1 MRISRLLVTIALITT
16 SLSAVPAGS
25 LGATA
30 AEPFGA
36 TAAGSLATAPAAA
49 TFPRIDASGFQLV
62 QGSTFATYGARI
74 AALET
79 KPQLAPVGVP
89 EVLAA
94 SNRTGRALCHATY
107 LNAALNPQ
115 GFCWQDGE
123 DDDLNVWIP
132 QGVTGSG
139 DAQPGGGARRV
150 IAATWHNADDTAIR
164 VSFLDVATN
173 KYRHVLLVEPTSDSN
188 FAAITGHGH
197 GLYWSGNYLVVATS
211 GSVLR
216 VFDLRHV
223 WRTDTSSEV
232 VGLGAD
238 GKYHARW
245 HAFALPQVGAYW
257 YAGGGGCAAS
267 TGNRPCFSSLALDH
281 TGSFVSAEHTARGGG
296 RIVRWPHDPATGLP
310 KTNAA
315 GVVQASEALA
325 SPVWGMQGAVSS
337 GDSFVI
343 TGVCPEYADNIGDGV
358 DYPSCLHRGTAGG
371 STAVWTKAP
380 KNTENLSHWPA
391 THELWLISEQLR
403 ERVTVHIPWQ

>member
-1 MRISRLLVTIALITT
+1 MRISRLPATIVLATVALG
-16 SLSAVPAGS
+16 AAPAAS
-25 LGATA
+25 LGA
-30 AEPFGA
+30 
-36 TAAGSLATAPAAA
+36 APAAA

-62 QGSTFATYGARI
+62 QGSTFATYTARI

-94 SNRTGRALCHATY
+94 ANRTGRALCHSTY
-107 LNAALNPQ
+107 LNTALNPQ

-139 DAQPGGGARRV
+139 DAQPSGGARRV
-150 IAATWHNADDTAIR
+150 VAATWHNADDTAIR

-173 KYRHVLLVEPTSDSN
+173 RYRHVLLVEPTSDTN

-197 GLYWSGNYLVVATS
+197 GLFWSGNYLVVATS

-216 VFDLRHV
+216 VFDLRHL
-223 WRTDTSSEV
+223 WRTDTTSET

-238 GKYHARW
+238 GKYYARW
-245 HAFALPQVGAYW
+245 HAFALPQIGAYW
-257 YAGGGGCAAS
+257 YAGGGCAS
-267 TGNRPCFSSLALDH
+267 GTGNRPCFSSLALDH
-281 TGSFVSAEHTARGGG
+281 TGSFVSVEHLTRGGG

-310 KTNAA
+310 RANAA

-337 GDSFVI
+337 GDRFVI

-358 DYPSCLHRGTAGG
+358 DYPSCLHRGTAGA
-371 STAVWTKAP
+371 STSVWTKAP

-391 THELWLISEQLR
+391 TNELWLISEQLR
-403 ERVTVHIPWQ
+403 ERVTVHIPWS